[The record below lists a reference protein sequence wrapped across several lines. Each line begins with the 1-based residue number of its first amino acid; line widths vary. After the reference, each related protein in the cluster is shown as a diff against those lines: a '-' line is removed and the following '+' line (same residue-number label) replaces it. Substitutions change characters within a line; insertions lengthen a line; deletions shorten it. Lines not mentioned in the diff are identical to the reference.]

1 MNRFPIA
8 AALCVALAGCASV
21 TPAQQATL
29 MATATTAATTLGT
42 VAVANNTTAQ
52 KIVSDG
58 VLICALQQ
66 AGFIAALG
74 VNVTGATNAAMDAVC
89 ASLGG
94 IGAALPAGT
103 DPAGVKAVQ
112 VTLKPAG

>member
-1 MNRFPIA
+1 MTRITPIA

-21 TPAQQATL
+21 TPAQQAALTAS
-29 MATATTAATTLGT
+29 ATAAGTTLGT
-42 VAVANNTTAQ
+42 VAAQNSTTAQ
-52 KIVSDG
+52 KIVADG

-74 VNVTGATNAAMDAVC
+74 VNVTGATKTAMDAVC
-89 ASLGG
+89 SSLGG

-103 DPAGVKAVQ
+103 DPASVRAVQ
-112 VTLKPAG
+112 VALKPA